1 MATHEDDI
9 LEQIGEQI
17 REIADKI
24 LANPN
29 ADGWIRL
36 LEILRKA
43 EKDKRIKSSPGAS
56 EFLELT
62 IELASDALTASTAE
76 QAIEPLNHAMPL
88 AILGGKVTNAHKAR
102 DDYQDKLDC
111 QAIAR
116 AMWEKTPGATIAK
129 LLRTPELAAY
139 AKKYPGKNT
148 LRDWLSEIDPRP
160 PENKRGRPKT
170 KS

>member
-1 MATHEDDI
+1 MAAHEDEI
-9 LEQIGEQI
+9 LKHF
-17 REIADKI
+17 REIANKI

-62 IELASDALTASTAE
+62 IELASDALTASTAW
-76 QAIEPLNHAMPL
+76 QAIEPLNDVMPL
-88 AILGGKVTNAHKAR
+88 AILGGKTTNAHKAR
-102 DDYQDKLDC
+102 DDYQDKLDY
-111 QAIAR
+111 QAIGKK
-116 AMWEKTPGATIAK
+116 MWEENPVLTIKAII
-129 LLRTPELAAY
+129 AAPDSRPY
-139 AKKYPGKNT
+139 VNKYSGKNT

-160 PENKRGRPKT
+160 PEKKRGRPKT
-170 KS
+170 KN